1 MAEPWFDQN
10 TFGALFGSIAGG
22 VGGSLMGGWG
32 GLAGWLAPKGRARG
46 FIYASWVVFMVLGA
60 ISLAFG
66 LYALAVGQPYGI
78 WYPLV
83 LIGGILTVVLGA
95 LRPTVRRTYEQAEAR
110 KMEAAAF
117 RRA

>member
-1 MAEPWFDQN
+1 MTQPWFDEN
-10 TFGALFGSIAGG
+10 MFGALFGSIAGG

-32 GLAGWLAPKGRARG
+32 GLVGWLAPKGRARG
-46 FIYASWVVFMVLGA
+46 FIYGSWVVFMVLGA

-78 WYPLV
+78 WYGPTLTGGLTLFLMSV
-83 LIGGILTVVLGA
+83 LFPVV
-95 LRPTVRRTYEQAEAR
+95 RKRYAEADAR
-110 KMEAAAF
+110 RMEAEAI